1 MPDEK
6 LPGKKSPAPKIVQVM
21 TYGDGYLTGVLYSN
35 GRVFFWTYTKLPQG
49 KDNGEGFWA
58 EIAYPDLK

>member
-1 MPDEK
+1 
-6 LPGKKSPAPKIVQVM
+6 M